1 MVSFDV
7 DGCNGKCS
15 RVHSPDSRAERQTL
29 TKDGMRTTFTCAS
42 TGKSKLR
49 STGARLDVFLF
60 ARRQTTCFADP
71 LSSRIEDRALCPFT
85 RTVDLQAG
93 RIPAAIPTVRCH
105 CPGSRC
111 SQINDFRCQE
121 VREVLQ
127 VAYTEN
133 AGPTTFR
140 NETFT
145 VACACIT
152 SRTGRPVS
160 DRLTRVDDH
169 PSSPYGNRVRDFRWK
184 YAVRQ

>member
-1 MVSFDV
+1 MENRSTMLSATAASVA
-7 DGCNGKCS
+7 C
-15 RVHSPDSRAERQTL
+15 L
-29 TKDGMRTTFTCAS
+29 TVLLLATC
-42 TGKSKLR
+42 

-60 ARRQTTCFADP
+60 ARRQNTCFADP
-71 LSSRIEDRALCPFT
+71 LSSRIGDRALCPFT

-93 RIPAAIPTVRCH
+93 RIPAAIPTVRCN
-105 CPGSRC
+105 CTGSRC

-133 AGPTTFR
+133 AEPTTFR

-152 SRTGRPVS
+152 SRTGRAVS
-160 DRLTRVDDH
+160 DRLKRVDDH